1 MARLFS
7 SGLRLALV
15 TTVALTVASVTA
27 VASMSAASA
36 AKVRSVQLESVS
48 VDQDKLVG
56 GDGFTGTVAL
66 NQVAPSAVAVTLS
79 VDAERPEYATL
90 NATEV
95 TIPAGSTSA
104 TFSGTTTTP
113 VETALVTISAA
124 LSDGTST
131 VTPFDQFFLVKT
143 AQTDLITVT
152 KATMSKSGKLTVTAV
167 SDNPDAVLSAT
178 FAGQNVPGTS
188 TDGKFRGQLQFPGP
202 TSGIVE
208 VRSNLEGCAA
218 RNPFS
223 STGSIPCHS

>member
-143 AQTDLITVT
+143 VT